1 MAYNFFLH
9 GAIQKV
15 AISIKAN
22 FFRRWLWLLIAM
34 VVLTL
39 PLTTL
44 AQSGDNPRPAPVIL
58 TDQQDKYPLG
68 LHLEILEDSTGQLTI
83 DDVSSPA
90 YDDQFAPS
98 RTDIP
103 NFGYTSGAA
112 WVRFQVRNR
121 ANPATTWRLAVEEA
135 RLGYVDLYTP
145 APDGTGFARQL
156 AGRFR
161 PYTAQD
167 VPYRYGVFTLNLPPD
182 QAQTIYLRVQSV
194 SSVILPLTL
203 WSRDAFAHHAQTEV
217 LILGL
222 FYGAMMVMLGYNF
235 FLFAA
240 TRDRSYLYLTLFIA
254 GFGLNDAFREG
265 LAQQYLIPQRPNLYG
280 VGITATTN
288 YMTAALFGV
297 SFLHTKKRTPRLHRV
312 LVAVILISPIYYVL
326 ASLGWAPGVVF
337 VLLSIFIA
345 LLLVATGYLIWQQ
358 GHRSARYFLLAWLLF
373 LGAVIFHNLTNVGA
387 FPGTTFG
394 QHSMRIGMALMVL
407 LLSLAQADRINL
419 LKAESEQAN
428 HALRNS
434 EHRLRQFLEA
444 MPVGVAVFD
453 AATRL
458 SFINQKARTLFN
470 LPADVLSD
478 EPLDLAHETN
488 IRFPLFVAGTGQPY
502 PPEKLPLNRVLQQGQ
517 PSSADDIEVH
527 NLAQPIQ
534 LETWASPI
542 FDDQGQLQYTIAA
555 FQDITERKKLESELH
570 RHRDQLEEMVA
581 ERTRQ
586 LSAFLDMTILAS
598 EVHTLPEVVDLALN
612 RIIELCQC
620 RGLALHL
627 LNDDQPGLTLLTQRG
642 LSATQQE
649 QLKIIPLEPPLSHWL
664 SQRQEP
670 LLAIGPDKAAHL
682 LPVSLQLDGFQV
694 YMGAQLRARESILG
708 ILSYYRFTEQ
718 SFSVDEISLLV
729 ALAEQLAIII
739 ENHRLRGHIEEIAV
753 IAERQRLARDLHD
766 SINQSLY
773 SINLFTHAARE
784 ASEDEDPNRLADSL
798 TRIESIALTALK
810 EMRLLLYQLQP
821 DVLAEKG
828 LAEALHL
835 RFDSVERRLGIEA
848 DYQVVGQVDLP
859 PDIAEALYRAAM
871 EALNNS
877 LKHAG
882 ASHLTVRLTMNEP
895 VIELEIIDDGRGF
908 EPERVNGGMG
918 LQNIRQ
924 RLEQL
929 NGCLALSSEVGVGTT
944 VAFAVSLDEEE
955 VEQAREAIRQ

>member
-9 GAIQKV
+9 GAIRKV
-15 AISIKAN
+15 ATSIKAN
-22 FFRRWLWLLIAM
+22 FLRRWLWLLMAM

-83 DDVSSPA
+83 EEMSSTA

-135 RLGYVDLYTP
+135 RLGHVDLYTP

-161 PYTAQD
+161 PYTVQD

-182 QAQTIYLRVQSV
+182 QAQTIYLRVQGV
-194 SSVILPLTL
+194 SPVILPLTL

-542 FDDQGQLQYTIAA
+542 FDEQGQLQYAINA
-555 FQDITERKKLESELH
+555 FQDITDRKKLEVALQN
-570 RHRDQLEEMVA
+570 HRDQLEAAVI

-586 LSAFLDMTILAS
+586 LNAFLDLIMLVS
-598 EVHTLPEVVDLALN
+598 EAGTLPAIIEIALN
-612 RIIELCQC
+612 RIMEFCQC
-620 RGLALHL
+620 QAVALHL
-627 LNDDQPGLTLLTQRG
+627 FDNDQTTLTLSTQRG
-642 LSATQQE
+642 LTTAQQE
-649 QLKIIPLEPPLSHWL
+649 QLETITLESPLSDWFLQH
-664 SQRQEP
+664 REP
-670 LLAIGPDKAAHL
+670 LLAAAPDNAAHL
-682 LPVSLQLDGFQV
+682 PPSLWLESFQV
-694 YMGAQLRARESILG
+694 YMGAHLRTGQSVLG
-708 ILSYYRFTEQ
+708 MLSYYCRSEQ
-718 SFSVDEISLLV
+718 TFSLDKISLLS
-729 ALAEQLAIII
+729 ALAEQLAFIV
-739 ENHRLRGHIEEIAV
+739 ENYRLRGRIEEIAV
-753 IAERQRLARDLHD
+753 VAERQRLARDLHD
-766 SINQSLY
+766 SITQSLY
-773 SINLFTHAARE
+773 SINLFTQAARE
-784 ASEDEDPNRLADSL
+784 SSEDNDPERLAGSL
-798 TRIESIALTALK
+798 SRIEAIALTALK

-821 DVLAEKG
+821 DVLTEKG
-828 LAEALHL
+828 LAVALQQ
-835 RFDSVERRLGIEA
+835 RFDSVERRLGIEV
-848 DYQVVGQVDLP
+848 DYKVEGRLELP
-859 PDIAEALYRAAM
+859 GEISEALYKAAL

-882 ASHLTVRLTMNEP
+882 PSHLTVRLTMHQP
-895 VIELEIIDDGRGF
+895 VIQLEITDNGRGF
-908 EPERVNGGMG
+908 EPGRVKRGMG
-918 LQNIRQ
+918 LRNIEQ

-929 NGCLALSSEVGVGTT
+929 NGCLLLSSAVGAGTK
-944 VAFAVSLDEEE
+944 VEFAVRVDREPVRQREDETG
-955 VEQAREAIRQ
+955 